1 MSTINVDTISPQS
14 GTDVTVNGNLIVTGT
29 NNIVPY
35 KIYAA
40 LLTQTGTNAPVAT
53 VLQDTLG
60 QPVLFSRNTT
70 GSYLI
75 QSNGFTNNKTAVIGT
90 QIDFNNN
97 VTGYTLSQTLTGTQI
112 FVGTINNIYNYAD
125 GLLNGDFI
133 EIRVYP

>member
-1 MSTINVDTISPQS
+1 MSTINVDIVSPQS

-35 KIYAA
+35 KIYSA

-60 QPVLFSRNTT
+60 QPVLFTRSTT
-70 GSYLI
+70 GRYLI

-90 QIDFNNN
+90 QIDYNNN
-97 VTGYTLSQTLTGTQI
+97 VIGYSLLQTPSGTEI
-112 FVGTINNIYNYAD
+112 FMGTINSIYNYAD